1 MLNEQDFIINKIE
14 EVIKQQGIP
23 LYLSKWKPKKSKTH
37 FTSEKKFID
46 YLKTF
51 VKSYHSHTS
60 IDISKKYKKITIEKQ
75 SKKLPTFY
83 YDDKTKI
90 GRIKYYDYY
99 LDFDD
104 KYHKCEKFK
113 LLVNTVRNKL
123 KEWYKDGMK
132 GLIIDLSQH
141 KGGWFEPFVHSLDSI
156 LNNTTLFGYGKNKLQ
171 KSKKSWINYK
181 NHNTEYG
188 QKFLSNKINLNI
200 PLAVIIGKNTASSGE
215 FCASIF
221 YRKNKKIKIF
231 GQNTYGKLSFNDSIE
246 ITPTIKLNL
255 TLNLVTT
262 VDGIFRI
269 KEYLKPDIK
278 TNTPITDAKKWILKS
293 F

>member
-171 KSKKSWINYK
+171 NQK
-181 NHNTEYG
+181 NLG
-188 QKFLSNKINLNI
+188 L
-200 PLAVIIGKNTASSGE
+200 
-215 FCASIF
+215 
-221 YRKNKKIKIF
+221 
-231 GQNTYGKLSFNDSIE
+231 
-246 ITPTIKLNL
+246 TIKTIIQNMDK
-255 TLNLVTT
+255 N
-262 VDGIFRI
+262 FYQI
-269 KEYLKPDIK
+269 KLI
-278 TNTPITDAKKWILKS
+278 
-293 F
+293 